1 MKKFNQFILVFT
13 FLLIFSIPAFSQNN
27 KDESKYKHRTLL
39 EITNLN
45 REATDDILQKSKP
58 EEKHDFISFD
68 LFYSKVR
75 LQFIGNS
82 RPISQEHKDLI
93 TTWAKLQNVDKKITS
108 LYENEFLFKECEKE
122 YWIPMQKKVYESLSK
137 QAKMNDMLTLFVI
150 HVGGRKAA
158 MAEEYNWLFL
168 STAFEK

>member
-1 MKKFNQFILVFT
+1 MKKFSQFILVFT

-108 LYENEFLFKECEKE
+108 LYEEKE

-137 QAKMNDMLTLFVI
+137 QTKMNDMLTLFVI

-158 MAEEYNWLFL
+158 MSKEYNWLFL